1 MNTFKTNNPKKLINF
16 FLSIVAFSFILNFSL
31 ISNSHSNDI
40 DEPYVLCATAPAG
53 TVYSGSGAD
62 AGKSAEGAILVED
75 LGDGDI
81 TSFALASNPTNFNVG
96 GTDQSCDI
104 TPDKYKIIF
113 YRLGLCTEDPFR
125 QPDDTHTN
133 TIKADLSSC
142 TTFLNNSSGKE
153 VIITPG
159 GEVDLFDE
167 PIFIPIGS
175 YKYSYMIADNHV
187 SLQHTQKFINAAD
200 NSPALIKGYHASS
213 QDKELDRGTV
223 CYTAKDASGNPFVD
237 TYSWEID
244 SSGVSGGMSS
254 LHGHDLPDRYP
265 GTPNHTRYR
274 CGTISEAAAGIEWAT
289 TIINTIGERLVQT
302 SVDSN
307 GNTVIDSFDATKF
320 RNASGCCR
328 TNTNISG
335 QPQQFYNLLKTDN
348 ESIATDMVTARR
360 ILLVQGND
368 NPTVMSENTVG
379 FKIRFKTDNA
389 INVRIYQEE
398 DHVASGENRD
408 EILHGTKMQ
417 ANEIWLDFQTK
428 TRRSRGAWR

>member
-1 MNTFKTNNPKKLINF
+1 MKSLKTNNLKNLISF
-16 FLSIVAFSFILNFSL
+16 FLSIVTFSFILNFSL
-31 ISNSHSNDI
+31 ISDGHSEDI
-40 DEPYVLCATAPAG
+40 DDPYTLCATAPAG

-62 AGKSAEGAILVED
+62 AGKSAEGAILVQD

-81 TSFALASNPTNFNVG
+81 TSFALASSPTNFNVG

-104 TPDKYKIIF
+104 TPDKYKVTL
-113 YRLGLCTEDPFR
+113 YRLGLCNENPYREPNFN
-125 QPDDTHTN
+125 HTN

-153 VIITPG
+153 VILTPD

-187 SLQHTQKFINAAD
+187 SLQHTQKFITAAD
-200 NSPALIKGYHASS
+200 NSPALVKGYHASS

-254 LHGHDLPDRYP
+254 LHGHDLPDRFP

-328 TNTNISG
+328 TNKNISG
-335 QPQQFYNLLKTDN
+335 EPEQFYNLLKTDN

-389 INVRIYQEE
+389 INVRIYQEA
-398 DHVASGENRD
+398 DAGGENRD

-428 TRRSRGAWR
+428 TRRSRGQWR

>member
-1 MNTFKTNNPKKLINF
+1 MI
-16 FLSIVAFSFILNFSL
+16 
-31 ISNSHSNDI
+31 
-40 DEPYVLCATAPAG
+40 
-53 TVYSGSGAD
+53 
-62 AGKSAEGAILVED
+62 
-75 LGDGDI
+75 
-81 TSFALASNPTNFNVG
+81 
-96 GTDQSCDI
+96 I
-104 TPDKYKIIF
+104 TPD
-113 YRLGLCTEDPFR
+113 
-125 QPDDTHTN
+125 
-133 TIKADLSSC
+133 
-142 TTFLNNSSGKE
+142 
-153 VIITPG
+153 

-187 SLQHTQKFINAAD
+187 SLQHTQKFITAAD

-213 QDKELDRGTV
+213 QNKELNRGTV

-254 LHGHDLPDRYP
+254 LHGHELPDRFP
-265 GTPNHTRYR
+265 GTPKHTRYR
-274 CGTISEAAAGIEWAT
+274 CGTIAEAAAGLEYAT
-289 TIINTIGERLVQT
+289 TIINTIGDRLVQT
-302 SVDSN
+302 SNDEN

-320 RNASGCCR
+320 RNASFCCR
-328 TNTNISG
+328 TNTNIS
-335 QPQQFYNLLKTDN
+335 PAPRQFYNLLKTDN

-360 ILLVQGND
+360 ILLVQINDD

-389 INVRIYQEE
+389 INVRIYQSE
-398 DHVASGENRD
+398 DSSGENRD

-417 ANEIWLDFQTK
+417 ANELWLDFQTK

>member
-1 MNTFKTNNPKKLINF
+1 MKILKTSNPKKLISF
-16 FLSIVAFSFILNFSL
+16 FISLITFSFILNFSL
-31 ISNSHSNDI
+31 ISDSHSNDV

-62 AGKSAEGAILVED
+62 AGKSAEGAILVQD
-75 LGDGDI
+75 LGAGDI
-81 TSFALASNPTNFNVG
+81 TSFALASSPTNFNVG

-104 TPDKYKIIF
+104 TPDKYKLVF
-113 YRLGLCTEDPFR
+113 YRLGLCTDDPYR
-125 QPDDTHTN
+125 APNDTHTN

-142 TTFLNNSSGKE
+142 TTYLNNTSGKE
-153 VIITPG
+153 VIITPD
-159 GEVDLFDE
+159 GEVNLFDE
-167 PIFIPIGS
+167 PIFIPIGT
-175 YKYSYMIADNHV
+175 YPYSYLIADNHV
-187 SLQHTQKFINAAD
+187 SLEHTQKFINAAD

-213 QDKELDRGTV
+213 YDKELDRGTV

-254 LHGHDLPDRYP
+254 LHGHDLPDNYP
-265 GTPNHTRYR
+265 GTPPHTRYR
-274 CGTISEAAAGIEWAT
+274 CGTISEAAAGIEYAI
-289 TIINTIGERLVQT
+289 TIVNTIGDRLVQT
-302 SVDSN
+302 SRDSD
-307 GNTVIDSFDATKF
+307 GNTVIDSFDTTKF

-335 QPQQFYNLLKTDN
+335 QPEQFYNLLKTDN
-348 ESIATDMVTARR
+348 ESLATDIVTARR
-360 ILLVQGND
+360 ILLVQIND
-368 NPTVMSENTVG
+368 GNPTVMSENTIG

-398 DHVASGENRD
+398 DADGENRD

>member
-1 MNTFKTNNPKKLINF
+1 MKILKTSNPKKLISF
-16 FLSIVAFSFILNFSL
+16 FISLITFSFILNFSL
-31 ISNSHSNDI
+31 ISDSHSNDV

-53 TVYSGSGAD
+53 TVYSGSGVD
-62 AGKSAEGAILVED
+62 AGKSAEGAILVQD
-75 LGDGDI
+75 LGAGDI
-81 TSFALASNPTNFNVG
+81 TSFALASSPTNFNVG

-104 TPDKYKIIF
+104 TPDKYKLVF
-113 YRLGLCTEDPFR
+113 YRLGLCTDDPYR
-125 QPDDTHTN
+125 APNDTHTN

-142 TTFLNNSSGKE
+142 TTYLNNTSGKE
-153 VIITPG
+153 VIITPD
-159 GEVDLFDE
+159 GEVNLFDE
-167 PIFIPIGS
+167 PIFIPIGT

-187 SLQHTQKFINAAD
+187 SLEHTQKFINAAD

-213 QDKELDRGTV
+213 YDKELDRGTV

-254 LHGHDLPDRYP
+254 LHGHDLPDNYP

-274 CGTISEAAAGIEWAT
+274 CGTIAEAAAGIEYAI
-289 TIINTIGERLVQT
+289 TIVNTIGDRLVQT
-302 SVDSN
+302 SRDSD
-307 GNTVIDSFDATKF
+307 GNTVIDSFDTTKF

-335 QPQQFYNLLKTDN
+335 RPQQFYNLLKTDN
-348 ESIATDMVTARR
+348 ESLATDIVTARR
-360 ILLVQGND
+360 ILLVQIND
-368 NPTVMSENTVG
+368 GNPTVMSENTIG

-398 DHVASGENRD
+398 DADGENRD

-428 TRRSRGAWR
+428 TRRSGGAWR

>member
-1 MNTFKTNNPKKLINF
+1 MTTFKTNDPKKFISFFISLIT
-16 FLSIVAFSFILNFSL
+16 FSFILNFSL
-31 ISNSHSNDI
+31 ISDSHSNDI

-75 LGDGDI
+75 LGDGDL
-81 TSFALASNPTNFNVG
+81 TSFALASSPTNFNVG

-104 TPDKYKIIF
+104 TPDKYKVIL
-113 YRLGLCTEDPFR
+113 YRLGLCNENPYR
-125 QPDDTHTN
+125 RPDDTHTN

-142 TTFLNNSSGKE
+142 TTYLNNNSGKE
-153 VIITPG
+153 VIITPD

-187 SLQHTQKFINAAD
+187 SLQHTQKFITAAD
-200 NSPALIKGYHASS
+200 NSPALVKGYHASS

-254 LHGHDLPDRYP
+254 LHGHELPDRFP
-265 GTPNHTRYR
+265 GTPKHTRYR
-274 CGTISEAAAGIEWAT
+274 CGTIAEAAAGLEYAT
-289 TIINTIGERLVQT
+289 TIINTIGDRLVQT
-302 SVDSN
+302 SNDEN

-320 RNASGCCR
+320 RNASFCCR
-328 TNTNISG
+328 TNTNIS
-335 QPQQFYNLLKTDN
+335 PAPRQFYNLLKTDN
-348 ESIATDMVTARR
+348 ESLATDMVTARR
-360 ILLVQGND
+360 ILLVQINDD

-389 INVRIYQEE
+389 INVRIYQSE
-398 DHVASGENRD
+398 DSSGENRD

-417 ANEIWLDFQTK
+417 ANELWLDFQTK

>member
-1 MNTFKTNNPKKLINF
+1 MKILKTSNPKELISF
-16 FLSIVAFSFILNFSL
+16 FISLITFSFILNFSL
-31 ISNSHSNDI
+31 ISDSHSNDI

-53 TVYSGSGAD
+53 TVYSGSGVD

-75 LGDGDI
+75 LGDGDL
-81 TSFALASNPTNFNVG
+81 TSFALASSPTNFNVG

-104 TPDKYKIIF
+104 TPDKYKVIL
-113 YRLGLCTEDPFR
+113 YRLGLCNENPYR

-142 TTFLNNSSGKE
+142 TTYLNNSSGKE
-153 VIITPG
+153 VIITPD
-159 GEVDLFDE
+159 GEVNLFDE

-187 SLQHTQKFINAAD
+187 SLQHTQKFITAAD
-200 NSPALIKGYHASS
+200 NSPALVKGYHASS

-254 LHGHDLPDRYP
+254 LHGHDLPDRFP
-265 GTPNHTRYR
+265 GTPKHTRYR
-274 CGTISEAAAGIEWAT
+274 CGTIAEAAAGLEYAT
-289 TIINTIGERLVQT
+289 TIVNTIGERLVQT
-302 SVDSN
+302 SVDGD

-328 TNTNISG
+328 ANENISG
-335 QPQQFYNLLKTDN
+335 EPEQFYNLLKTDN

-360 ILLVQGND
+360 ILLVQINDD
-368 NPTVMSENTVG
+368 NPTEISENTIG
-379 FKIRFKTDNA
+379 FKIRFKTENA

-398 DHVASGENRD
+398 DASGENRD